1 MITYAE
7 HLENVLRGLEPLQPL
22 ELGLMDA
29 HGCVLAEDLVAPADL
44 PGFDNSGMDG
54 YAVRAEDVAGASEG
68 APVVLP
74 VTGDV
79 AAGPASPL
87 RVMPVPGS
95 MPFPPTGQSGY
106 WPVWPMRG
114 AASSQG
120 RAGSRGVSTV
130 LSWFGA

>member
-7 HLENVLRGLEPLQPL
+7 HLADVLATVAPLQPL
-22 ELGLMDA
+22 ELGLLDA

-54 YAVRAEDVAGASEG
+54 YAVRSEDVAAASDG
-68 APVVLP
+68 SPVVLP

-87 RVMPVPGS
+87 RTS
-95 MPFPPTGQSGY
+95 
-106 WPVWPMRG
+106 
-114 AASSQG
+114 
-120 RAGSRGVSTV
+120 
-130 LSWFGA
+130 